1 MVSPSLRV
9 STFCAATIAN
19 VRWSAF
25 LARRELLLGT
35 AVCAALVRRRRSEL
49 GFTGTVI
56 DLTSHC
62 LNDEGLVGMTPLFE
76 PHWLHPTMRVDVVG
90 NNWWGDMCQWSV

>member
-9 STFCAATIAN
+9 STFCAATIAS

-35 AVCAALVRRRRSEL
+35 AVCTALVRRRRSEL

-62 LNDEGLVGMTPLFE
+62 LNDEGLIGMTPSSS
-76 PHWLHPTMRVDVVG
+76 PTGFTPR
-90 NNWWGDMCQWSV
+90 